1 MKRFPILVSL
11 AFLAL
16 PLLAACSIN
25 TATPA
30 PDPKAARADSRFVHV
45 VFESSPTG
53 AEVWV
58 DGEFIGSTNLGYG
71 LAPGKRI
78 VEMRMGGFETWRREL
93 TVRDGSPTH
102 VRADLTRLPR

>member
-1 MKRFPILVSL
+1 MKRSALVVSL
-11 AFLAL
+11 ALLSLA
-16 PLLAACSIN
+16 LLAACSIN

-30 PDPKAARADSRFVHV
+30 PEAAPTGSRFVHV

-71 LAPGKRI
+71 LAPGKRVI
-78 VEMRMGGFETWRREL
+78 EMRLGGFETWRREL
-93 TVRDGSPTH
+93 TVREGSPTH
-102 VRADLTRLPR
+102 VRADLKPIPR